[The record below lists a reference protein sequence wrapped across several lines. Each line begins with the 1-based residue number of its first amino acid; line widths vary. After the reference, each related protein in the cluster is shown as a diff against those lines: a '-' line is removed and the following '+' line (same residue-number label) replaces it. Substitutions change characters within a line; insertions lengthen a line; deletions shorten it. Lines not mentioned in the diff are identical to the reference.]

1 MGKRGAQ
8 AGERN
13 PFWKGGRTIASNGYM
28 LVKLLPGHHLSDVR
42 GYAYEHR
49 VVAEQKIGRRL
60 LPGEQVHHIDGNKLN
75 NRPDNL
81 EVVADT
87 AHHRLHH
94 RSLRGQRL
102 RRPGE
107 ENPIVTCACGCGETF
122 PKYDISGR
130 PRRYVSGHNIHPRNA
145 A

>member
-49 VVAEQKIGRRL
+49 VVAEQKMGRRL

-87 AHHRLHH
+87 AHHRLPAPAAAVR
-94 RSLRGQRL
+94 RSRSMTSPGVLVGTSAATTSIRGTRHEHGNVN
-102 RRPGE
+102 RM
-107 ENPIVTCACGCGETF
+107 V
-122 PKYDISGR
+122 
-130 PRRYVSGHNIHPRNA
+130 
-145 A
+145 